1 MDEHSLCMECQTAL
15 SADDRGIYMKLVSR
29 NADRF
34 LCMTCLAKQL
44 GCGREVL
51 EERVRYYRESGN
63 CVLFR

>member
-1 MDEHSLCMECQTAL
+1 MECGGAL
-15 SADDRGIYMKLVSR
+15 TADDRGIYMKMVSR

-34 LCMTCLAKQL
+34 LCMDCLAARL
-44 GCGREVL
+44 RCPREAL

>member
-1 MDEHSLCMECQTAL
+1 
-15 SADDRGIYMKLVSR
+15 MKLVSR

-34 LCMTCLAKQL
+34 LCMDCLAARL
-44 GCGREVL
+44 GCERAAL